1 MVPKTE
7 DRGGCAFRQAARG
20 SGDPLSP
27 VWEPVCVRTCARL
40 LRGPGDHLSLTG
52 VAGRRPAEALPVGH
66 PSRRRGDAVIP
77 SSAPAGPPQP
87 PPIGRPLLPDPLAAS
102 AAAASC
108 SGAARRSR
116 PGRSSGAGRAPPS
129 PPAAPEEEPPRPSP
143 SSAPPRP
150 APAAAPGRLASSG
163 RGRRPSREDAAALA
177 DAALFRLPVGAGHRL
192 LHVLGGRLRTGRGR
206 GRRRRQEGE
215 WGACPRPGPR
225 NPRRPCARAP
235 PPRPLART
243 HRRGPRG
250 FLVPPALLRPDL
262 GSGHPPPPWAS
273 RPSPSGWGRRR
284 PLGALRA
291 REGATPR
298 SSRGWGR

>member
-7 DRGGCAFRQAARG
+7 DRGGCAFGQAARG

-206 GRRRRQEGE
+206 GRRRRE
-215 WGACPRPGPR
+215 APRLQPTQQR
-225 NPRRPCARAP
+225 VQSARARVP
-235 PPRPLART
+235 APAAPLEVT
-243 HRRGPRG
+243 MQT
-250 FLVPPALLRPDL
+250 FLVTVANALKEGHLGLRGQIMGPDDPE
-262 GSGHPPPPWAS
+262 GK
-273 RPSPSGWGRRR
+273 GR
-284 PLGALRA
+284 L
-291 REGATPR
+291 
-298 SSRGWGR
+298 S